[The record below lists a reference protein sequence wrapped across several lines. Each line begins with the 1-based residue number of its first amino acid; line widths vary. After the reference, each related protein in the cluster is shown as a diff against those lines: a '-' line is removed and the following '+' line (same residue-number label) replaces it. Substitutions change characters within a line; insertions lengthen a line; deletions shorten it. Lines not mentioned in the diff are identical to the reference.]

1 MRIKVTSYA
10 SRIIVW
16 LRETWADMDHAN
28 RRIIELRTQSLS
40 LIPPLDRQIDDLE
53 ALYALPSREPER
65 DPD

>member
-16 LRETWADMDHAN
+16 LRETWTDMDHAN
-28 RRIIELRTQSLS
+28 RRMIELRIQPPSLM
-40 LIPPLDRQIDDLE
+40 PPLARQIDDLE